1 MPCMDQS
8 VITVTGMSC
17 AHCAAA
23 VRSEIGRIPGVSTVD
38 VDVACGEV
46 RIAAGSRPDPAA
58 VRAAVET
65 AGYEL
70 AG

>member
-8 VITVTGMSC
+8 VIAVTGMSC
-17 AHCAAA
+17 AHCADA
-23 VRSEIGRIPGVSTVD
+23 VRSEIGRIPGVSA
-38 VDVACGEV
+38 VDVASGEV
-46 RIAAGSRPDPAA
+46 RIAAESRPDPAA